1 MSTARLPGPAPAPAP
16 ATTVGTGADSPGRRS
31 PLRPFRPSGL
41 TWLAWRQSRTA
52 ARTLGG
58 TVLLA
63 VLVLL
68 VGHFAFRS
76 TLGAIDP
83 DSALLQVSLLSHF
96 TDRVEPAIFVLP
108 VLIGMFVGAP
118 LLSQEHEQGTIRL
131 VRVQSVSPT
140 RWLATRLAVPA
151 LLVLVSVGVLAAV
164 STSLWYWDV
173 YRLSPPL
180 DPAFQGLTY
189 PALGL
194 APVAWSLY
202 ALAVGAAIGQFLRRT
217 VPSAL
222 ATGVA
227 VGLSQ
232 LLVHA
237 VRVHFLPLVD
247 AAPWRTSWSMQF
259 VQPAGSWVVEGGY
272 VLPDGSR
279 VANTVC
285 LAGMD
290 CNGYT
295 SSYPAWARV
304 HPVSHLF
311 PMQLVETALLAAV
324 AGAALYLTFRRVAR
338 TAL

>member
-1 MSTARLPGPAPAPAP
+1 MSTAQLSGPAPASP
-16 ATTVGTGADSPGRRS
+16 GTAEAGADSSGRRS

-52 ARTLGG
+52 ARTLGA

-68 VGHFAFRS
+68 VGHFVFRS

-83 DSALLQVSLLSHF
+83 DSALLRIGLLAHF
-96 TDRVEPAIFVLP
+96 TDQVEPAIFVLP
-108 VLIGMFVGAP
+108 VLIGMFIGAP

-140 RWLATRLAVPA
+140 RWLRTRLAVPA
-151 LLVLVSVGVLAAV
+151 LLVLVSVGALAAV

-173 YRLSPPL
+173 YRLDPPS
-180 DPAFQGLTY
+180 DPAFQGMTY

-217 VPSAL
+217 VL
-222 ATGVA
+222 AVPVTGVV

-232 LLVHA
+232 VLVHA
-237 VRVHFLPLVD
+237 VRVHFLPLTD
-247 AAPWRTSWSMQF
+247 APSWKTSWSMQF
-259 VQPAGSWVVEGGY
+259 VQPSGSWVVEGGY

-290 CNGYT
+290 CNSRT
-295 SSYPAWARV
+295 TLYPTWARV
-304 HPVSHLF
+304 HPVSHLL

-324 AGAALYLTFRRVAR
+324 AGVALYLTFRRVAR